1 MLKRLTRSAGALLCK
16 NGAAALL
23 SKNSAAALLF
33 ALSWV
38 AAPAATPATAVQVA
52 TAAVSAPPPA
62 APAAAEGRRKAPEFN
77 RIAARGEL
85 IVAMLKTDT
94 PPFFFERQGRLQG
107 LDVELALELG
117 KSLGVPVRFD
127 RSAGSFNEVV
137 DKVSRGEADLGI
149 SKISRTLARA
159 QAVLFS
165 DPYLTLHHGLILN
178 RLEFAR
184 LARERTPAQAL
195 RDFNGSLGVI
205 ANSSFYDYA
214 QRNFPKA
221 RVVPFPTWGEVV
233 AAVER
238 GQVVGGYRDEFEV
251 KRLLAE
257 HPQAALK
264 LRTVTLKDEI
274 DAIGIAVGA
283 DAPTLQSYVN
293 LFLATR
299 KTQLDVASVLK
310 ALPATEVQAP

>member
-1 MLKRLTRSAGALLCK
+1 MLKRLTRSARALLATRC
-16 NGAAALL
+16 AAALL
-23 SKNSAAALLF
+23 LALPWALPAGAAQ
-33 ALSWV
+33 
-38 AAPAATPATAVQVA
+38 PTASTQVA
-52 TAAVSAPPPA
+52 NTAAVSAPPAA
-62 APAAAEGRRKAPEFN
+62 APAAEGRRKAPEFK

-85 IVAMLKTDT
+85 VVAMLKTDT

-107 LDVELALELG
+107 IDVELALELG

-221 RVVPFPTWGEVV
+221 RVVSFPTWVEVV

-257 HPQAALK
+257 QPQAALK

-274 DAIGIAVGA
+274 DAIGIAIGA

-293 LFLATR
+293 MFLATR

-310 ALPATEVQAP
+310 ALPATETQVP

>member
-1 MLKRLTRSAGALLCK
+1 MLKCLTR
-16 NGAAALL
+16 
-23 SKNSAAALLF
+23 SAAALLC
-33 ALSWV
+33 ALSW
-38 AAPAATPATAVQVA
+38 AATSMASTPGSPPPLQVA
-52 TAAVSAPPPA
+52 TAAATATPSAVPGLPA
-62 APAAAEGRRKAPEFN
+62 SEGRRKAPEFK

-94 PPFFFERQGRLQG
+94 PPFFFEREGRLQG
-107 LDVELALELG
+107 LDVDLALELG

-137 DKVSRGEADLGI
+137 DKVSRGEADVGI

-221 RVVPFPTWGEVV
+221 RVVPYPTWGEVV

-257 HPQAALK
+257 KPQAALK

-293 LFLATR
+293 MFLATR
-299 KTQLDVASVLK
+299 KTQLDVAGVLK
-310 ALPATEVQAP
+310 ALPATETQVP